1 MEMRV
6 KKLHRDRKLYLF
18 YSFFFV
24 IFLGQAA
31 YGAFF
36 PVYLTNAGMPAGM
49 LGITNGIY
57 QIILFFFIPVIG
69 ILADRIFSAKKV
81 LLGLLLICG
90 LILFVFKYVRT
101 VPLLAVS
108 MVVFSVFF
116 GSTGGIYEALGV
128 DYAIRSGYHY
138 NPIRMAGTIGY
149 GVMSV
154 ILGRLLIDRENLMI
168 NIFLLVLAVSFTIGC
183 FLPDIHRIE
192 EEDPS
197 AKGDQ
202 VFLLL
207 KSTDLRSVLILF
219 AIFMLGTSF
228 NSTFFGIHLTR
239 HLGGNY
245 FMIGIG
251 NALLAASE
259 FPFHIGPGRRWMK
272 RLGIKRCMVA
282 VMLVGA
288 FRWLIAAVC
297 SNPWIFTGT
306 MALNGVMLVPVI
318 VELVEYLHAIAPDGL
333 QTSVQTVLKAGFSM
347 IGVLAANIILGQF
360 VQFLNDR
367 GVNGIRYGYAA
378 LLLVYVVAGMVG
390 FRKWVWH
397 KVE

>member
-1 MEMRV
+1 
-6 KKLHRDRKLYLF
+6 
-18 YSFFFV
+18 
-24 IFLGQAA
+24 
-31 YGAFF
+31 
-36 PVYLTNAGMPAGM
+36 
-49 LGITNGIY
+49 
-57 QIILFFFIPVIG
+57 
-69 ILADRIFSAKKV
+69 
-81 LLGLLLICG
+81 
-90 LILFVFKYVRT
+90 
-101 VPLLAVS
+101 
-108 MVVFSVFF
+108 
-116 GSTGGIYEALGV
+116 
-128 DYAIRSGYHY
+128 
-138 NPIRMAGTIGY
+138 
-149 GVMSV
+149 
-154 ILGRLLIDRENLMI
+154 
-168 NIFLLVLAVSFTIGC
+168 
-183 FLPDIHRIE
+183 
-192 EEDPS
+192 
-197 AKGDQ
+197 
-202 VFLLL
+202 
-207 KSTDLRSVLILF
+207 
-219 AIFMLGTSF
+219 
-228 NSTFFGIHLTR
+228 
-239 HLGGNY
+239 
-245 FMIGIG
+245 
-251 NALLAASE
+251 
-259 FPFHIGPGRRWMK
+259 MK